1 VKGWVHVQSFTDP
14 PAGLLRYGSW
24 TLRMGLADRSERRLL
39 EGREHGRGVVAR
51 LEGVEDRTAAAAL
64 AGATIEV
71 ARSAL
76 PKPARRQFYRVD
88 LIGLAVRNEQ
98 GAELGTVSHFIDTP
112 ANAVMVVQGDRERW
126 IPATPRHIRKVDLR
140 GGWVAV
146 DWPAEEE

>member
-1 VKGWVHVQSFTDP
+1 
-14 PAGLLRYGSW
+14 
-24 TLRMGLADRSERRLL
+24 MGLADRFERRLL
-39 EGREHGRGVVAR
+39 EGRVQGRGLVAR

-64 AGATIEV
+64 AGAAIEV

-76 PKPARRQFYRVD
+76 PRPGKRQFYRVD

-98 GAELGTVSHFIDTP
+98 GAELGTVAHFIDTP

-126 IPATPRHIRKVDLR
+126 IPATPRHIRKVDLSA
-140 GGWVAV
+140 GWVAV